1 MYARLDSA
9 SAHLMTEDDD
19 DDDSAVFDLFL
30 PFRST
35 AFLSGISEL
44 PLEPLLG
51 DCDCLS
57 LSVCPLLR
65 NVIVLPP
72 AAGLA
77 LFKLFMSRGPFKW
90 SIRLSRLNSSY
101 CYSGPHRR

>member
-57 LSVCPLLR
+57 LSLSSPAQCHR
-65 NVIVLPP
+65 PP
-72 AAGLA
+72 ARCWPRAIQTIYVE
-77 LFKLFMSRGPFKW
+77 RPFQMVDPPLT
-90 SIRLSRLNSSY
+90 SQFLVLL
-101 CYSGPHRR
+101 